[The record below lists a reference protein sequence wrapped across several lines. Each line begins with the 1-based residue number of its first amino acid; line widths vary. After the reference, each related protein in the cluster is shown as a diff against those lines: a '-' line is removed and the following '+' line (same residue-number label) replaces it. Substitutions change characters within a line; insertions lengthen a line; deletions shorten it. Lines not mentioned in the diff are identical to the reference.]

1 VELEKRAIKIER
13 FERDHAKELK
23 ELVSHRAQKRDEKWQ
38 RWKRDQKEEERRLKD
53 EHEKLIKHYEEKKER
68 LMAVVAKRDEGIKR
82 MAEVVNKRIEDIQMK
97 REMQEMHDQD
107 GLEVLVKEIED
118 KSRVLFITL
127 YSHQKRGEH

>member
-1 VELEKRAIKIER
+1 
-13 FERDHAKELK
+13 
-23 ELVSHRAQKRDEKWQ
+23 
-38 RWKRDQKEEERRLKD
+38 
-53 EHEKLIKHYEEKKER
+53 
-68 LMAVVAKRDEGIKR
+68 MAVVAKRDEGIKR

>member
-1 VELEKRAIKIER
+1 MELEKRAIKIER

-97 REMQEMHDQD
+97 REMQEMHESFFKDMSKAKLSSVNPAYQELQD
-107 GLEVLVKEIED
+107 VHRK
-118 KSRVLFITL
+118 
-127 YSHQKRGEH
+127 H